1 MRKLSDAQVRA
12 ALRAALTRHRV
23 SLSGLTLHCA
33 NGTVRLLGSLTHAG
47 IQSRVPLRTQ
57 EVESI
62 DQEIQHLPGVSR
74 VHYDLRNWRRS
85 ESGNWTFVHARSS
98 SNPSHPAGT
107 AEEGHSL
114 REF

>member
-1 MRKLSDAQVRA
+1 MRTLSDAQVRA

-23 SLSGLTLHCA
+23 NLAGLTLHCA
-33 NGTVRLLGSLTHAG
+33 NGTVRLLGSLNHSGMLA
-47 IQSRVPLRTQ
+47 RVPLRAQ

-85 ESGNWTFVHARSS
+85 ETGNWAFVQARATAAHATSRR
-98 SNPSHPAGT
+98 G
-107 AEEGHSL
+107 EESHSL